1 MKEKEAKMRKTWL
14 CLQNSE
20 KNFRGNVLSRKF
32 EKFVLHSRNLSHTGP
47 TLQKVRV

>member
-1 MKEKEAKMRKTWL
+1 MLKIWL

-20 KNFRGNVLSRKF
+20 KKFGGNVLSRKS
-32 EKFVLHSRNLSHTGP
+32 EKFVLHSRNLSHTRP